1 MTGPEEG
8 HSTHKAA
15 QKLRETKP
23 APGRKIAMPPQRPG
37 WTQEVARHIK
47 QNMFYCVETIP
58 AIMNVDSCPD
68 NSFHGFETLISMFN
82 WSVNKEN

>member
-47 QNMFYCVETIP
+47 QNTFYCVETIP

-82 WSVNKEN
+82 